1 MVLLLRIL
9 KVVYLIVIWK
19 NLIGSQNHIINTK
32 KAFYSELE
40 EIFYEH
46 PKIFSKTKT
55 DGEDMI
61 LHAFILHEI

>member
-1 MVLLLRIL
+1 MITVPS
-9 KVVYLIVIWK
+9 K
-19 NLIGSQNHIINTK
+19 HIINTK

-46 PKIFSKTKT
+46 PKIFSKTKN

-61 LHAFILHEI
+61 LHSFILHVI

>member
-1 MVLLLRIL
+1 MLATEDIGEKEVLITVPS
-9 KVVYLIVIWK
+9 K
-19 NLIGSQNHIINTK
+19 HIINTK

-61 LHAFILHEI
+61 LHSFILLEIQKGKDS